1 MPPQEVPFP
10 VDPPVLQQRNWRD
23 PEGEERVRMLDAL
36 ASDISRR
43 QQAKNARTTYE
54 SMERFIPPEVRGLIP
69 DMKQTALLGAQTFG
83 PQADVHAMQTS
94 WNNAV
99 RGLLASEQP
108 LSERIKD
115 FGVGSAYTA
124 AAIPM
129 MALPGTITWH
139 GSPHKWPAEPG
150 YPHGRPRLDKMG
162 TGEGAQVKGKGHY
175 AGEAKGTGEQYRR
188 ELADRAGEH
197 TLPDNTKVPNW
208 VAYKVQAG
216 KADEVRKQLLEQI
229 AKLERKVAAKEGQ
242 WWMDEVGIAN
252 QKEIL
257 ASIDQMEAGATAT
270 RGTIYKHDIPDADT
284 AKYLDYDA
292 PLDAQPQVVKDALKK
307 EGFWPDGDTDR
318 IRGGD
323 IFFRMDASG
332 GAEETLRKHGVPG
345 LRFQDQL
352 SRGKA
357 VDYPGTMK
365 AVRIGSKTA
374 EDYGVNYWEE
384 LRNLVS
390 QSRHSL
396 EESQGR
402 ILKVIRERRKRWDD
416 LSIDPAYQHRDYA
429 RDQAEKWLAMEM
441 DAKNKGVAF
450 GDPDITHNYVT
461 WDQDVLNRTKILEI
475 DDVPVYR
482 REHQPTGPESGGARL
497 DDMTGGGE
505 VFPDDI
511 YSSKGLDYYGNRKS
525 KHDRESF
532 NIIQEVRNQP
542 DAEVTIYRAVPKGID
557 TINPGDFVTLSEDYA
572 RLHGSSGYGP
582 AGKDAGVV
590 LSKKV
595 KVRDVFSDGNDL
607 NEFGYFGAKIDN
619 VPANNI
625 HFDEE
630 LVNTLSRRRPSALVN
645 QGLVNTLATSIKR
658 QKP

>member
-1 MPPQEVPFP
+1 MPPQN
-10 VDPPVLQQRNWRD
+10 DGQQGWRQ
-23 PEGEERVRMLDAL
+23 MLNAL
-36 ASDISRR
+36 ASNVVQRL
-43 QQAKNARTTYE
+43 QPENARTIYE

-69 DMKQTALLGAQTFG
+69 DMKQTALLGAQVVG

-99 RGLLASEQP
+99 RSLLASEQP
-108 LSERIKD
+108 LSKRLQD

-129 MALPGTITWH
+129 MGLPGTITWH
-139 GSPHKWPAEPG
+139 GSPHKWAAEPG

-162 TGEGAQVKGKGHY
+162 TGEGQQMFGKGHY

-197 TLPDNTKVPNW
+197 TLPDNTKVPSW
-208 VAYKVQAG
+208 V
-216 KADEVRKQLLEQI
+216 
-229 AKLERKVAAKEGQ
+229 
-242 WWMDEVGIAN
+242 AN

-292 PLDAQPQVVKDALKK
+292 PLDAQPQVVKDAIKRL
-307 EGFWPDGDTDR
+307 GFWPEKKTIVGRGYD
-318 IRGGD
+318 GGD
-323 IFFRMDASG
+323 IWVSMRLQLGEDGATAAMRDA
-332 GAEETLRKHGVPG
+332 GVPG
-345 LRFQDQL
+345 LRVKDQL
-352 SRGKA
+352 SRGKKE
-357 VDYPGTMK
+357 G
-365 AVRIGSKTA
+365 
-374 EDYGVNYWEE
+374 
-384 LRNLVS
+384 
-390 QSRHSL
+390 
-396 EESQGR
+396 
-402 ILKVIRERRKRWDD
+402 
-416 LSIDPAYQHRDYA
+416 
-429 RDQAEKWLAMEM
+429 
-441 DAKNKGVAF
+441 
-450 GDPDITHNYVT
+450 ITYNYVT
-461 WDQDVLNRTKILEI
+461 WDQDVLNRAKILEI

-482 REHQPTGPESGGARL
+482 GQHQPRGPESGGARL

-511 YSSKGLDYYGNRKS
+511 YSPKGLDYYGNRKS

-595 KVRDVFSDGNDL
+595 KVRDLFSDGNDL

-619 VPANNI
+619 VSANNI
-625 HFDEE
+625 NFDE
-630 LVNTLSRRRPSALVN
+630 
-645 QGLVNTLATSIKR
+645 GLVNTLATSIKR
-658 QKP
+658 QKK

>member
-94 WNNAV
+94 WNNAM

-139 GSPHKWPAEPG
+139 GSPHKWAAEPG
-150 YPHGRPRLDKMG
+150 YPHGRPRLDKMS
-162 TGEGAQVKGKGHY
+162 TGEGQQVRGKGHY

-197 TLPDNTKVPNW
+197 TLPDNTKVPSW
-208 VAYKVQAG
+208 VAHKVQAG
-216 KADEVRKQLLEQI
+216 KADEVRERLLKRI

-242 WWMDEVGIAN
+242 WWMDEVAIAN

-257 ASIDQMEAGATAT
+257 ASIDQMEAGAIAT

-307 EGFWPDGDTDR
+307 EGLWPDGDTSK
-318 IRGGD
+318 IAGGD
-323 IFFRMDASG
+323 IFVRMDASG
-332 GAEETLRKHGVPG
+332 GAEETLRNHGVPG
-345 LRFQDQL
+345 LRFKDQQ
-352 SRGKA
+352 SRGKKE
-357 VDYPGTMK
+357 G
-365 AVRIGSKTA
+365 
-374 EDYGVNYWEE
+374 
-384 LRNLVS
+384 
-390 QSRHSL
+390 
-396 EESQGR
+396 
-402 ILKVIRERRKRWDD
+402 
-416 LSIDPAYQHRDYA
+416 
-429 RDQAEKWLAMEM
+429 
-441 DAKNKGVAF
+441 
-450 GDPDITHNYVT
+450 ITYNYVT
-461 WDQDVLNRTKILEI
+461 WDQDVLNRTKIVEI

-482 REHQPTGPESGGARL
+482 GQHQPTSPESGGARL

-619 VPANNI
+619 VSANNI
-625 HFDEE
+625 NFDEE
-630 LVNTLSRRRPSALVN
+630 LVNTLSRLRPSALVN
-645 QGLVNTLATSIKR
+645 EGLVNTLATSIKR

>member
-1 MPPQEVPFP
+1 MPPQN
-10 VDPPVLQQRNWRD
+10 DGQQGWRQ
-23 PEGEERVRMLDAL
+23 MLNAL
-36 ASDISRR
+36 ASNVVQRL
-43 QQAKNARTTYE
+43 QPENARTIYE

-69 DMKQTALLGAQTFG
+69 DMKQTALLGAQVVG

-99 RGLLASEQP
+99 RSLLASEQP
-108 LSERIKD
+108 LSKRLQD

-129 MALPGTITWH
+129 MGLPGTITWH
-139 GSPHKWPAEPG
+139 GSPHKWAAEPG

-162 TGEGAQVKGKGHY
+162 TGEGQQMFGKGHY

-197 TLPDNTKVPNW
+197 TLPDNTKVPSW
-208 VAYKVQAG
+208 VAHKVQAG
-216 KADEVRKQLLEQI
+216 KADEVRERLLKRI

-292 PLDAQPQVVKDALKK
+292 PLDAQPQVVKDAIKRL
-307 EGFWPDGDTDR
+307 GFWPEKKTIVGRGYD
-318 IRGGD
+318 GGD
-323 IFFRMDASG
+323 IWVSMRLQLGEDGATAAMRDA
-332 GAEETLRKHGVPG
+332 GVPG
-345 LRFQDQL
+345 LRVKDQL
-352 SRGKA
+352 SRGKKE
-357 VDYPGTMK
+357 G
-365 AVRIGSKTA
+365 
-374 EDYGVNYWEE
+374 
-384 LRNLVS
+384 
-390 QSRHSL
+390 
-396 EESQGR
+396 
-402 ILKVIRERRKRWDD
+402 
-416 LSIDPAYQHRDYA
+416 
-429 RDQAEKWLAMEM
+429 
-441 DAKNKGVAF
+441 
-450 GDPDITHNYVT
+450 ITYNYVT
-461 WDQDVLNRTKILEI
+461 WDQDVLNRTKIVEI

-482 REHQPTGPESGGARL
+482 GQHQPRGPESGGARL

-511 YSSKGLDYYGNRKS
+511 YSPKGLDYYGNRKS

-595 KVRDVFSDGNDL
+595 KVRDLFSDGNDL
-607 NEFGYFGAKIDN
+607 NEFGYFGANIDN
-619 VPANNI
+619 VSANNI
-625 HFDEE
+625 NFDE
-630 LVNTLSRRRPSALVN
+630 
-645 QGLVNTLATSIKR
+645 GLVNTLATSIKR
-658 QKP
+658 QKK